1 MAHVTVMED
10 LEVAF
15 NSLKSVTVKTVI
27 GDEGDLNYLLK
38 VHYEGIDYHAVFT
51 EEQLLC
57 IVMKQQLAEDIYL
70 EDMKPHADES

>member
-15 NSLKSVTVKTVI
+15 NSLKSVTVKTVV
-27 GDEGDLNYLLK
+27 DEGGTLNYLLK
-38 VHYEGIDYHAVFT
+38 VHYEGTDYHAIFT
-51 EEQLLC
+51 EEDLLC